1 MNFPSIGIREAVLKM
16 SKRIVMHSII
26 VTGAIVFFAIY
37 NATTVFKA
45 APDSEL
51 STTKMRIGDKQFTL
65 EIANTS
71 AARQTGL
78 MRRDS
83 MPADHG
89 MIFVFRKSD
98 RWSFYMKNTRIPLD
112 LLFIDESG
120 KIRSIHQLKPYDL
133 NSVTS
138 DVPVKYAIE
147 LNEGMAKK
155 AGAKVGDRL
164 YIPEAARDAKE

>member
-1 MNFPSIGIREAVLKM
+1 MRDQ
-16 SKRIVMHSII
+16 IVQ
-26 VTGAIVFFAIY
+26 GAAQ
-37 NATTVFKA
+37 ATTIGHDHSTGRFRTDPHQPNRAIRRGGPESGHDVL
-45 APDSEL
+45 DYIIENDRLQLEVEL
-51 STTKMRIGDKQFTL
+51 
-65 EIANTS
+65 
-71 AARQTGL
+71 
-78 MRRDS
+78 
-83 MPADHG
+83 PALHFSQVHD
-89 MIFVFRKSD
+89 
-98 RWSFYMKNTRIPLD
+98 
-112 LLFIDESG
+112 FIDEGG